1 MFKYF
6 RNFWFSLF
14 VLGCSLKNE
23 NFVEGKIQRERV
35 IGLNTSTV
43 EKFTNSFP
51 EKRLSFFNAQEVTKL
66 GDQSIIKAQNEFFFI
81 SGIRG
86 ENFDMKKIFLNLKDY
101 NSTSVK
107 SFFYLHEKL
116 FACIFDNGTLKINE
130 CKIVQDDAQDSTDI
144 LPPMSIELSD
154 KSFIF
159 NPHDKTFLNE
169 DFLIKMK
176 NSIQRRVNKELG
188 KDFSLSAIDYPNTE
202 ISFLEL
208 VVCCSDCVIRDNKIV
223 DEGCFIFVPCNVK
236 IKIDSAEET
245 LKMNFGLFFNGKNII
260 PCLEEMSGNSF
271 YNGTF
276 SDLDVLSIKSCGN
289 KIACNCSEKPDSQ
302 NKPKLPN
309 DIIVLGELSFNSE
322 GDICY
327 KLISRHVVE
336 NLKSFTFFNTDGGA
350 VLTTI
355 YIDNQSNKVKFGKL
369 IESKFTS
376 QSADLVGIDLYEAK
390 SKILNRTRLRNYN
403 MVFVGDNDI
412 LLQYKNP
419 NEDDKSLD
427 YLLTLNHLK
436 IPVVS

>member
-1 MFKYF
+1 
-6 RNFWFSLF
+6 
-14 VLGCSLKNE
+14 
-23 NFVEGKIQRERV
+23 
-35 IGLNTSTV
+35 
-43 EKFTNSFP
+43 
-51 EKRLSFFNAQEVTKL
+51 
-66 GDQSIIKAQNEFFFI
+66 
-81 SGIRG
+81 
-86 ENFDMKKIFLNLKDY
+86 
-101 NSTSVK
+101 
-107 SFFYLHEKL
+107 
-116 FACIFDNGTLKINE
+116 
-130 CKIVQDDAQDSTDI
+130 
-144 LPPMSIELSD
+144 
-154 KSFIF
+154 
-159 NPHDKTFLNE
+159 
-169 DFLIKMK
+169 
-176 NSIQRRVNKELG
+176 
-188 KDFSLSAIDYPNTE
+188 
-202 ISFLEL
+202 
-208 VVCCSDCVIRDNKIV
+208 
-223 DEGCFIFVPCNVK
+223 
-236 IKIDSAEET
+236 
-245 LKMNFGLFFNGKNII
+245 MNFGLFFNEKNII
-260 PCLEEMSGNSF
+260 PCLEEMSSNSF
-271 YNGTF
+271 YNDTF

-302 NKPKLPN
+302 NKQGLPS
-309 DIIVLGELSFNSE
+309 DTIVLGELSFNSE

-369 IESKFTS
+369 VESKFTS

>member
-6 RNFWFSLF
+6 RNFWFSFF

-23 NFVEGKIQRERV
+23 NFVEGKIQREGV
-35 IGLNTSTV
+35 IGLNASTV

-51 EKRLSFFNAQEVTKL
+51 EERLSFFNAQEVAKL
-66 GDQSIIKAQNEFFFI
+66 GDQSIIKAQNDFFFI
-81 SGIRG
+81 SGIHG
-86 ENFDMKKIFLNLKDY
+86 ENFDMKKIILKDY
-101 NSTSVK
+101 DPTSVK

-116 FACIFDNGTLKINE
+116 FACISDNGTLKITE
-130 CKIVQDDAQDSTDI
+130 CKIIQDDAQDITDI
-144 LPPMSIELSD
+144 LPPIFIELTD

-159 NPHDKTFLNE
+159 NPHEKTFLDE

-176 NSIQRRVNKELG
+176 KSILRRVNKELG
-188 KDFSLSAIDYPNTE
+188 KNFSLSAIDYPNTE
-202 ISFLEL
+202 ISFLES

-236 IKIDSAEET
+236 IKIESAEKT
-245 LKMNFGLFFNGKNII
+245 VKMNFGLFFNEKNII

-289 KIACNCSEKPDSQ
+289 KIACSCARKSDLQEE
-302 NKPKLPN
+302 LPN
-309 DIIVLGELSFNSE
+309 DVIVLGELSFNSE
-322 GDICY
+322 GNICY
-327 KLISRHVVE
+327 KLISHHVVE
-336 NLKSFTFFNTDGGA
+336 NLKSFTFFKTNEGA

-369 IESKFTS
+369 IGSKFTS

-403 MVFVGDNDI
+403 MVFVGNDI
-412 LLQYKNP
+412 LLQYRNP